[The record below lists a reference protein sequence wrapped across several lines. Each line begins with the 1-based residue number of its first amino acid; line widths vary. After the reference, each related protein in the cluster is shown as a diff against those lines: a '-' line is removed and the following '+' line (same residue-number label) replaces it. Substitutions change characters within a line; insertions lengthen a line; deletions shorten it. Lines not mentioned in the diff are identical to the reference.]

1 MTLAQA
7 EPDERTDVDEQ
18 RGLLLSVQPRH
29 AAAILAGTK
38 TVELRRR
45 APRDVDGATIVLYA
59 SGAVRAVVGTV
70 QVTGIANG
78 SPDAIWRH
86 FRRQIGIT
94 RPEFDV
100 YFTGTDEA
108 YALVLTD
115 PNVAPSPMQL
125 PDLRQHDLEPPQSWR
140 YLTRTVIRTLRA
152 ALGLRDEVHPHAH
165 GL

>member
-7 EPDERTDVDEQ
+7 EPDEHNDDDQQ
-18 RGLLLSVQPRH
+18 RGLLLSIQPRH

-45 APRDVDGATIVLYA
+45 APRDIDGATIVLYA

-70 QVTGIANG
+70 QVATIQNG
-78 SPDAIWRH
+78 SPDAIWRQ
-86 FRRQIGIT
+86 FRQDIGIT

-115 PNVAPSPMQL
+115 PTLAPNPMPL
-125 PDLRQHDLEPPQSWR
+125 PDLRRHDLEPPQSWR
-140 YLTRTVIRTLRA
+140 YLTRTVIRTLRV
-152 ALGLRDEVHPHAH
+152 ALGLNDGSACFASR
-165 GL
+165 